1 MEARGLRH
9 FLLLTLFFLTV
20 ALLTGNPIPIMLG
33 LVAFAATPEKLKQ
46 ENENAE
52 SFNTET
58 KRAANIETVGLLDEA
73 E

>member
-1 MEARGLRH
+1 
-9 FLLLTLFFLTV
+9 
-20 ALLTGNPIPIMLG
+20 MLG